1 MNTAP
6 IAARAVRRAAAPVID
21 SVSRFRWLSRTG
33 SLTAMT
39 GQAGT
44 FARTTTGTATDSA
57 GATYT
62 AAHSMP
68 RWEART
74 FNGTPS
80 LGLYMAHSSEDLTWP
95 VDWTPD
101 TATLVVEFIEAGTRT
116 TTDAGLVGI
125 STDAASA
132 PNFGILSNGTNYY
145 GTFFNGLGGRTV
157 TLSTG
162 PALGD
167 ACRIALQME
176 DNGTDV
182 RIRLIYDPLSG
193 ATTTTAWSGLR
204 TRMSALVSGS
214 RLRLN
219 RTNPGGQQGTV
230 WVRQVAW
237 VPGLLTPAEAV
248 ARL

>member
-6 IAARAVRRAAAPVID
+6 VSARGVRRATAPIID

-33 SLTAMT
+33 SLNALT
-39 GQAGT
+39 GQIGT

-57 GATYT
+57 GVTYT

-80 LGLYMAHSSEDLTWP
+80 LGLYMAHTSEELTWP

-116 TTDAGLVGI
+116 TADAALVGI
-125 STDAASA
+125 CNDAAA
-132 PNFGILSNGTNYY
+132 QANFSITSNGTNYVGNFY
-145 GTFFNGLGGRTV
+145 NGTAGRNI

-162 PALGD
+162 PSLGA

-176 DNGTDV
+176 DDGTDV
-182 RIRLIYDPLSG
+182 RIRLIYDPITSS
-193 ATTTTAWSGLR
+193 TTTTAWSLTR
-204 TRMSALVSGS
+204 TRMAALAAGS
-214 RLRLN
+214 KLRIN
-219 RTNPGGQQGTV
+219 RAAAGAQQGTL